1 LSLDVVG
8 IGNALTDAVVRIADD
23 ALLAECGLTRGQ
35 MSMADDAAWRAV
47 YARVHS
53 RDVTLAAGGSC
64 ANVISTLG
72 LLGDQVCF
80 RGRVGDDTFG
90 DAYAQSLIDACGR
103 HALDRA
109 PGAVSGKC
117 LALVSHVDAE
127 RTMLTD
133 LGAAGAL
140 GSLGEM
146 EAMIATARA
155 MHFEGYVF
163 LGGPIRETAF
173 AALAAAEAAGVPIS
187 FDASDPFV
195 ARTITKDVEAVIK
208 DHAHICFLNREEA
221 EALTGK
227 GAHAAIDELRRW
239 TDIAVVKL
247 GGEGSLV
254 AADGEVVHVPAVR
267 VDVVDTTGAGDS
279 YAGGFL
285 HGWLAGW
292 APRHCGTLGS
302 RVASMAVAQLGAV
315 VRDRQRLSAAR
326 SAVAA
331 EAERG

>member
-1 LSLDVVG
+1 MSLDAVG

-23 ALLAECGLTRGQ
+23 ALLTECGLTRGQ
-35 MSMADDAAWRAV
+35 MSMADDAGWRAV
-47 YARVHS
+47 YSRVHP

-90 DAYAQSLIDACGR
+90 DAYAQSLLDACGR
-103 HALDRA
+103 HALDRV

-140 GSLGEM
+140 DGLGELGPLL
-146 EAMIATARA
+146 ESSRVV
-155 MHFEGYVF
+155 HFEGYVF

-173 AALAAAEAAGVPIS
+173 AALSAAEAAGVPIS
-187 FDASDPFV
+187 LDASDPFV
-195 ARTITKDVEAVIK
+195 AHTIPRDLEALIK

-221 EALTGK
+221 EVLTGK
-227 GAHAAIDELRRW
+227 GAHAAIDVLRNW
-239 TDIAVVKL
+239 TDLVVVKL

-254 AADGEVVHVPAVR
+254 AADGEVFHVPAVR

-292 APRHCGTLGS
+292 APRQCGALGS
-302 RVASMAVAQLGAV
+302 RVAAMAVAQLGAV
-315 VRDRQRLSAAR
+315 VRDRSRLASAR

-331 EAERG
+331 EAE